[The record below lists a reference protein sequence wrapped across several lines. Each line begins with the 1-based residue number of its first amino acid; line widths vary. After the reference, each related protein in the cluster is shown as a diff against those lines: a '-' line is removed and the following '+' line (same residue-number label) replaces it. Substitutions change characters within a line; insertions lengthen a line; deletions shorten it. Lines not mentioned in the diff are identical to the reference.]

1 MRDIALV
8 VIIFGSVP
16 LILSRPWIGIL
27 MFSWVGYMNP
37 HRMAYGFA
45 FDMQFAAVLAAAT
58 LVGLLFDREEKS
70 IPVNAITVIWIL
82 FIFHMSIST
91 IMALYPD
98 EAILQWK
105 QVIKIQLMCFVTIM
119 LMRSRERVIA
129 LVWVIVVSIG
139 FFGVKGGIFSLTTG
153 FNYIVW
159 GPNGGMIEGNNE
171 LALALVMIVPLL
183 RFLQL
188 NATNKWVRYGL
199 IVSMALCVMS
209 VVASYSRGA
218 FLACSAMALALAMQ
232 SKYKIRV
239 LVVLLV
245 IGVAGLSFL
254 PEQWSD
260 RMGTIQTYEE
270 DSSAIGRINSW
281 YFAVELAKEHPVV
294 GGGFSSFTPELFER
308 FAPDPE
314 DFHDSHSIYFGILGH
329 QGFVG
334 LGLFLSLG
342 LMTLIANGRL
352 RRTTKNL
359 PEFEW
364 VYNLA
369 SMVRVSLIGYATGGL
384 FLGLQY
390 FDLYYHLV
398 AITVILLLV
407 VQRDMRDRQPA
418 MEVSNNAWS
427 V

>member
-1 MRDIALV
+1 MRDIALA

-45 FDMQFAAVLAAAT
+45 FDMQFAAVLAVAT
-58 LVGLLFDREEKS
+58 LVGLLFDRGKKS
-70 IPVNAITVIWIL
+70 IPINAITVIWVL
-82 FIFHMSIST
+82 FIIHVSITT
-91 IMALYPD
+91 IMAIYPT

-119 LMRSRERVIA
+119 LMRSRERITA
-129 LVWVIVVSIG
+129 LVWVIVISIG
-139 FFGVKGGIFSLTTG
+139 FFGVKGGIFSLSTG
-153 FNYIVW
+153 FNYVVW
-159 GPNGGMIEGNNE
+159 GPRGGMIEGNNE
-171 LALALVMIVPLL
+171 LALALIMIVPLL

-188 NATNKWVRYGL
+188 DATNKWVRYGL
-199 IVSMALCVMS
+199 MASMALSVMS
-209 VVASYSRGA
+209 IIASYSRGA
-218 FLACSAMALALAMQ
+218 FVACTVMGMALAMQ

-239 LVVLLV
+239 IAILLV
-245 IGVAGLSFL
+245 IGIVGLSFV
-254 PEQWSD
+254 PQQWSD

-270 DSSAIGRINSW
+270 DGSAMGRINSW
-281 YFAVELAKEHPVV
+281 YFAVELAKENPVV
-294 GGGFSSFTPELFER
+294 GGGFGSFTPELFER
-308 FAPDPE
+308 LAPDPE
-314 DFHDSHSIYFGILGH
+314 DFHDSHSIYFGILGN

-334 LGLFLSLG
+334 LGLFLLLG

-352 RRTTKNL
+352 RRTTKNI

-398 AITVILLLV
+398 AITVILQLI
-407 VQRDMRDRQPA
+407 VQRDMRNREPTTD
-418 MEVSNNAWS
+418 VSNN
-427 V
+427 VRLV

>member
-1 MRDIALV
+1 MRDIALA

-16 LILSRPWIGIL
+16 LILMRPWIGVL

-37 HRMAYGFA
+37 HKMAYGFA
-45 FDMQFAAVLAAAT
+45 FDMQFAAVLAVAT
-58 LVGLLFDREEKS
+58 LVGLLFDRGKKS
-70 IPVNAITVIWIL
+70 IPINAITVIWVL
-82 FIFHMSIST
+82 FIIHMSITT
-91 IMALYPD
+91 IMAIYPA
-98 EAILQWK
+98 EATLQWK

-129 LVWVIVVSIG
+129 LVWVIVFSIG
-139 FFGVKGGIFSLTTG
+139 FFGVKGGIFSLSTG
-153 FNYIVW
+153 FNHIVW
-159 GPNGGMIEGNNE
+159 GPGGLIEGNNE
-171 LALALVMIVPLL
+171 LALALIMIVPLL

-188 NATNKWVRYGL
+188 DAENKWIRYGL
-199 IVSMALCVMS
+199 VVSMALCVMS
-209 VVASYSRGA
+209 IIASYSRGA
-218 FLACSAMALALAMQ
+218 FLACSVMGLALAMQ

-239 LVVLLV
+239 LAVLLV
-245 IGVAGLSFL
+245 VGVIGLSFV
-254 PEQWSD
+254 PQQWSD

-270 DSSAIGRINSW
+270 DGSAMGRINSW
-281 YFAVELAKEHPVV
+281 YFAVELAKDYPVV
-294 GGGFSSFTPELFER
+294 GGGFGSFTPELFER

-334 LGLFLSLG
+334 LALFVLLG

-359 PEFEW
+359 PELEW

-369 SMVRVSLIGYATGGL
+369 SMIRVSLIGYATGGL

-398 AITVILLLV
+398 AMTVILQLI
-407 VQRDMRDRQPA
+407 VQRELRNRVPTTD
-418 MEVSNNAWS
+418 VSNNIRS